1 MALSKTKFKLISS
14 NHNEG
19 GVDYK
24 KGDVIESVLPLSE
37 MHFGKF
43 VIVGSDE
50 EAKADLPAPEKVTA
64 PAQAPA
70 NPIKGAKKAPTPKKK
85 KK

>member
-1 MALSKTKFKLISS
+1 MAMSKTKFKLISA

-24 KGDVIESVLPLSE
+24 KGDIVESVLPLTE

-43 VIVGSDE
+43 VVVGSDA
-50 EAKADLPAPEKVTA
+50 EAEADRPAPEKEAPVKA
-64 PAQAPA
+64 PAT
-70 NPIKGAKKAPTPKKK
+70 PIKGAKKAPAPKKK